1 MRFVQQAAAILATKY
16 SMSLEGTEEFVAGL
30 LYGMVQ
36 KDDLPQIQNCLT
48 NAESLE
54 VEITNAVSD
63 ISKGDFQDVLKAVQ
77 EIGQIIKELPTDLDE
92 CKDIQDDITKV
103 EAWAAVF
110 ANPVKLAETL
120 TKNLL
125 ANWKKVS
132 ADVTTV
138 ESDWNAAK
146 YYEAGE
152 DVADML
158 ILSVGPISESQNEK
172 EQIDWALLQDHLTA
186 NLFLFWVKRDHQIV
200 LKYNNAFILGSKIS
214 KHFQ

>member
-1 MRFVQQAAAILATKY
+1 MKFVQAAASIIATNY
-16 SMSLEGTEEFVAGL
+16 QMDIEGAEQFIAGALYGL
-30 LYGMVQ
+30 LQ
-36 KDDLPQIQNCLT
+36 KDDLPEIQKCLK
-48 NAESLE
+48 NAEGLE
-54 VEITNAVSD
+54 VEITNAISD
-63 ISKGDFQDVLKAVQ
+63 LTKGDIQDVLKAVQ
-77 EIGQIIKELPTDLDE
+77 EIGVIAKELPQDLED
-92 CKDIQDDITKV
+92 CKSISGDV
-103 EAWAAVF
+103 EKIENWAKIF
-110 ANPVKLAETL
+110 ANPVALVSAL

-132 ADVTTV
+132 ADVNTV

-186 NLFLFWVKRDHQIV
+186 NLFLF
-200 LKYNNAFILGSKIS
+200 
-214 KHFQ
+214 